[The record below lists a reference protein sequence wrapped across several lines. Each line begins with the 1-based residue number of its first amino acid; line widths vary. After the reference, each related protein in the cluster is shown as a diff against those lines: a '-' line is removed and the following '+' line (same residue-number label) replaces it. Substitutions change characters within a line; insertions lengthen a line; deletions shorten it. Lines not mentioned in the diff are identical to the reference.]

1 MNFIAFALDPDGY
14 WVELIARAPL
24 PETAH
29 LTTTDTA
36 SYRIAHTMLRVK
48 DPVPTLAFYR
58 DVLGMELL
66 REAQHP
72 AAGFGVYFLG
82 YAKWS
87 EKYVPEFIPEGVP
100 GMAKPVFM
108 EGLLELT
115 WNYGTEK
122 EEGGVYWS
130 GEGEGKRGFVSV
142 GVSAGDLGGAA
153 EYLVGKGWECEKMVG
168 EGGKSGLRVRD
179 PDGYVVEV
187 FQDQGVLAN

>member
-29 LTTTDTA
+29 LTTTDTS

-58 DVLGMELL
+58 DVMGMELL

-82 YAKWS
+82 YPKWS
-87 EKYVPEFIPEGVP
+87 EKYVPEHIPEGVP

-130 GEGEGKRGFVSV
+130 GEGEGTRGFVSV
-142 GVSAGDLGGAA
+142 GVSVGDLGGTA

-168 EGGKSGLRVRD
+168 EGEGLRVRD

-187 FQDQGVLAN
+187 LQDEGVLAN